1 MRLSP
6 ELQQIRSQVG
16 LRYEYSH
23 LSAKYKDGSNAPFS
37 SNLSDWVPNAAISYN
52 LNPGNTLKLSYS
64 TRINRPGISQL
75 NPAIVESPSSISTGN
90 PDLGSSRY
98 QSLSL
103 NYNLISRKLT
113 LDFNASYSFT
123 NNSVISVQELVENDI
138 LKSTYA
144 NAGHNKNFNISMWG
158 QWTIGF
164 QDVVHDESQRL
175 VEPLRKPL
183 LIP

>member
-1 MRLSP
+1 MNIHIFRRNIKTAP
-6 ELQQIRSQVG
+6 TPLQQQPQRLG
-16 LRYEYSH
+16 AECRH
-23 LSAKYKDGSNAPFS
+23 LLQSES
-37 SNLSDWVPNAAISYN
+37 
-52 LNPGNTLKLSYS
+52 GNTLKLSYS

-144 NAGHNKNFNISMWG
+144 NAGHNKTSISRCG
-158 QWTIGF
+158 DNG
-164 QDVVHDESQRL
+164 R
-175 VEPLRKPL
+175 
-183 LIP
+183 